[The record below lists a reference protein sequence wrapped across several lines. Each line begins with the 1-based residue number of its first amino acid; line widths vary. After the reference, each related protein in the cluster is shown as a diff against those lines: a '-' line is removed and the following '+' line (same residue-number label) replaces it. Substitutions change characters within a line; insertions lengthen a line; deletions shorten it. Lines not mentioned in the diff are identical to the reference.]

1 MAADPRVTARAL
13 YEDLTTDARP
23 GLGKIRVPVTVLYA
37 WNDQRP
43 SRNRADQLFRA
54 QYAAVPKVSF
64 VGVGPS
70 AHFVML
76 DQPAQFQQAVDT
88 FLQD

>member
-1 MAADPRVTARAL
+1 M
-13 YEDLTTDARP
+13 
-23 GLGKIRVPVTVLYA
+23 PVTVVYA

-43 SRNRADQLFRA
+43 PKDLADRLYRGQFV
-54 QYAAVPKVSF
+54 AVPKVSF

-76 DQPAQFQQAVDT
+76 DQPAQFQRAVDT
-88 FLQD
+88 FLHD